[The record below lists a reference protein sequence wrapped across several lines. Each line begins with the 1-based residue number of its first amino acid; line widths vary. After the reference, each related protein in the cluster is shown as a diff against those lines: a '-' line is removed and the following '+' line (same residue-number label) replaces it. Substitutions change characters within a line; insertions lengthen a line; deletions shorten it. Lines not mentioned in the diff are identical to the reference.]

1 MMGEGFHI
9 DQSGIN
15 FTSVLSEDEL
25 FNLINQGHLPKV
37 QFNLDL
43 SEEERIGRA
52 KVVLPFE
59 HQGVEMVSLFKS
71 TTTEDLF
78 LRAKLRRLLVQL
90 GIHKRLNTGEG
101 EIIYF
106 RDSDYEMPDSDED
119 PDDDCMNCEI

>member
-1 MMGEGFHI
+1 MTEGFHI

-43 SEEERIGRA
+43 SEEERIGSA

-59 HQGVEMVSLFKS
+59 HQGVEMA
-71 TTTEDLF
+71 EDSG
-78 LRAKLRRLLVQL
+78 V
-90 GIHKRLNTGEG
+90 G

-106 RDSDYEMPDSDED
+106 RDSDDEMPDSDED
-119 PDDDCMNCEI
+119 PDNDCMNCEI

>member
-1 MMGEGFHI
+1 MRKLLPLI
-9 DQSGIN
+9 I
-15 FTSVLSEDEL
+15 TSVLSEDEL

-37 QFNLDL
+37 QFSLDL

-59 HQGVEMVSLFKS
+59 HQGVEMVCLFKS
-71 TTTEDLF
+71 TTEDLF
-78 LRAKLRRLLVQL
+78 LRAKLQRLLVQL

-106 RDSDYEMPDSDED
+106 RDSDDEMPDSDED